1 MVVLGDIG
9 HPKIQA
15 HLVQKRRLWQFHALG
30 LEITRHVKHQAVCA
44 FLQISVVIEGP
55 VWIAPICIQCE
66 AFHQRGKL
74 PLCGVQADLH
84 ARRGTAVH
92 GVQNVCTQ
100 SHVASF
106 LELVD

>member
-1 MVVLGDIG
+1 MVMLRDIG

-30 LEITRHVKHQAVCA
+30 LEITRHIKHQAVGA
-44 FLQISVVIEGP
+44 FLQTGGVIERAIG
-55 VWIAPICIQCE
+55 VAAICVQCE
-66 AFHQRGKL
+66 TFHQRGKL
-74 PLCGVQADLH
+74 PFRGVQAHLH
-84 ARRGTAVH
+84 TRRGTAMH

-100 SHVASF
+100 THVASF